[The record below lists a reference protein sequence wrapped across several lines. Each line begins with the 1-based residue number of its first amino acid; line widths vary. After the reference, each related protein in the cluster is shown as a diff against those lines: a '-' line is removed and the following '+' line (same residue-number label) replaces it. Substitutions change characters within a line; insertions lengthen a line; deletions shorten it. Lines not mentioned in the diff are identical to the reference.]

1 MSRWGLRMSSESGF
15 FWARAAGAASVVAL
29 AIVPLVSGCPGELAN
44 PEDFEDAAVSGGT
57 GSGTGTGVVDPCNGL
72 LTNSCALA
80 NCHDAESSSVD
91 LSLAGREERLVD
103 KPSAACVDK
112 LYIDTANPEASL
124 LYTKCA
130 EPDPACG
137 SPMPLAQEPLD
148 QEELSC
154 LLAYVQSFASGGTG
168 ASSSAASGSSAASSS
183 SGGAE

>member
-1 MSRWGLRMSSESGF
+1 MSSDSRF
-15 FWARAAGAASVVAL
+15 LWARAAGVASVVAL

-44 PEDFEDAAVSGGT
+44 PEDFEDEAVSGGT
-57 GSGTGTGVVDPCNGL
+57 GTGTGVVDPCNGL

-103 KPSAACVDK
+103 QAGRTCPGN
-112 LYIDTANPEASL
+112 YIDTANPEASL

-130 EPDPACG
+130 EPQPACG

-154 LLAYVQSFASGGTG
+154 LLAYVQSFAGGGSTG
-168 ASSSAASGSSAASSS
+168 ASSSASGASSSASSAASSS